1 MKAITIKKFGVM
13 SLAKVMAALYMF
25 MGFIFGAI
33 MTIFSLFAAGSSE
46 AAQMGVLFGIG
57 AIIVFPIIYGVMG
70 FVGGLLMGWMFNFV
84 APKVGGLT
92 LHVEE

>member
-13 SLAKVMAALYMF
+13 SLAKVMAALYAF

-33 MTIFSLFAAGSSE
+33 ITLFALFASGTEE
-46 AAQMGVLFGIG
+46 AARMGAVFGIG
-57 AIIVFPIIYGVMG
+57 AIIIFPVIYGIMG
-70 FVGGLLMGWMFNFV
+70 FIGGLLMGWMFNFV